1 MNLNMFITILE
12 YAVWEHSTV
21 AGSLTGADNFLVYPH
36 GPEGS
41 SGNILL
47 SKFQFPFCTA
57 PRSL

>member
-1 MNLNMFITILE
+1 MFITILE